1 MKLGYLGPKGSYSY
15 EAAKTYI
22 RYADLVPITSFYRII
37 QAVEKGD
44 IDEGILPVE
53 NFIEGPVAFIM
64 DRLLKTEETKIV
76 GELMLPIRYNLVG
89 LDSNLD
95 NSIEKIDYVYSH
107 PQVFEQCREY
117 FKTHIQEFH

>member
-53 NFIEGPVAFIM
+53 NFMRSCGLYY
-64 DRLLKTEETKIV
+64 DRLLKLKKLKL
-76 GELMLPIRYNLVG
+76 GELIPI
-89 LDSNLD
+89 
-95 NSIEKIDYVYSH
+95 II
-107 PQVFEQCREY
+107 
-117 FKTHIQEFH
+117 